1 MSIPNWIVPLQM
13 HVETGNS
20 LAGKSS
26 GSGFLASAAFPAR
39 RASGIFAS
47 VPPLQRRL
55 RAGFAPGFLLS
66 SRSEK
71 RETCAV
77 FHYTDGAESCQ
88 ERFFLGGPGQAL
100 ARRRRS
106 VPVMRFFRSCGG
118 SRTGKKNGGAGYRY
132 RVDCIS
138 RETSDTL
145 PLLCHQLCGRLTLVK
160 HVRRL
165 NAMIERRYSAVKK
178 LLLPEA
184 RVPSKQLN
192 STVFSR
198 AIFVGISK

>member
-1 MSIPNWIVPLQM
+1 MEPNLV
-13 HVETGNS
+13 
-20 LAGKSS
+20 KSDFS
-26 GSGFLASAAFPAR
+26 W
-39 RASGIFAS
+39 
-47 VPPLQRRL
+47 
-55 RAGFAPGFLLS
+55 
-66 SRSEK
+66 
-71 RETCAV
+71 
-77 FHYTDGAESCQ
+77 
-88 ERFFLGGPGQAL
+88 GGVPGQAL

>member
-88 ERFFLGGPGQAL
+88 ERFFLGGPRAGSGAEAAVRAGDAVFPVLRREPDTGTAL
-100 ARRRRS
+100 TVSAERHLIPCRCC
-106 VPVMRFFRSCGG
+106 VISCA
-118 SRTGKKNGGAGYRY
+118 GA
-132 RVDCIS
+132 S
-138 RETSDTL
+138 
-145 PLLCHQLCGRLTLVK
+145 PLSS
-160 HVRRL
+160 
-165 NAMIERRYSAVKK
+165 MSA
-178 LLLPEA
+178 A
-184 RVPSKQLN
+184 
-192 STVFSR
+192 STP
-198 AIFVGISK
+198 